1 VIAEALHQPFLLR
14 TATLSTLSLRSRDT
28 GGLQNRRGQYGKAHT
43 SRALQYAF
51 TQRATAGGNILTV
64 ADFKSYKGHHT
75 LLFGDAYFTSIIGP
89 NGSGKSNSM
98 DAISFVLGIKSSHL
112 RSQHLRELI
121 YRGRVIR
128 KSIATGDRQTTGQE
142 EEEESTQTS
151 TQGNDPKSAWVMAV
165 FEDDA
170 GEIQKWKRSITTA
183 GVSEFR
189 INDRV
194 VTAQQYNEAM
204 EEENILIKA
213 RNFLVFQGD
222 VEAIAIQKPQDLT
235 RLIEQV
241 SGSLEYKPEYDR
253 LKAEQD
259 EANDQQSLQVNRRRG
274 INAEIRQYKE
284 QKDEA
289 DKFMKKTEERDDA
302 IATHILWKLYHLQ
315 QDIEHSSAEIQK
327 HQNDLKEFQRG
338 IERFN
343 KAFEAAKKEHTEAG
357 RDVSKAEKA
366 IKAKE
371 KEIEDEDTK
380 LVPIDEQINLS
391 TKQLSKYTTRIQ
403 AIQKERQAQADQV
416 SSLQKNLSTVER
428 AEAQWQSEWQQAA
441 GRQGGQLSDADLREL
456 NRLREEVGKR
466 ASADQSRVAALRSER
481 GPQEATYNNLKN
493 NVDSQEFRLRAL
505 EADRARLDERKT
517 ALSDTATQ
525 VQQDV
530 DDKRRKLTTLSSQR
544 LQTARQR
551 TELDEKL
558 AEVARKLLEADD
570 GRRASEKEV
579 RIRETIATLKRTY
592 PGVKGRL
599 HELCKPKQKKFGEAV
614 STVLGRHFDSVIVDT
629 EATAKQCIE
638 YLRDQRAG
646 QATFIPL
653 DTIQVKA
660 INSGMKGADPGV
672 RLAIDTIDYD
682 SALSRAVS
690 YACGNAIVC
699 DTLDIAK
706 RMVYNKGVEAKAVTL
721 DGTVIHKGG
730 LITGGRGKDQNTR
743 RWDDAEV
750 DKLNKLKDQLLER
763 FNALPQDRVQVTEEQ
778 TLQNELSGLENQL
791 RYAQNEIET
800 LNRNIESKQSEIN
813 NLRRQLNGDR
823 PRLGQE
829 RAKLEEIDQEIEDH
843 SSTVREVEDEVFQAF
858 CERLGFDDIR
868 DYEVRQGTLQQE
880 AAQKKVE
887 FITQKGRIEGQLN
900 YEKTRLQSTDDRI
913 QALQDKHQ
921 RDRQTIDELNE
932 QKQGLQDDLETMKD
946 ELDQLNA
953 QLEERKETHQ
963 TSADKL
969 NKAKAEVQKRSKN
982 MEASFK
988 ALSGLEGEVKRH
1000 AASRYTLLR
1009 RCKIDDIQIPLAEGS
1024 ATLEQLPINDLPL
1037 GSQDDP
1043 DSMDVDGDD
1052 EDDAAASALQAP
1064 QVSDYGIEVDFGDL
1078 DDDLKEDS
1086 TSTADTR
1093 LQEAIE
1099 KLNTQLSKMTPN
1111 SHAGTRLQASEGRLR
1126 DTDAEY
1132 RAIHDRYATLSKE
1145 YNSVKRKRNE
1155 AFLKAYNH
1163 ISEQIEPI
1171 YSNLTRSSEFPAGG
1185 RAFLSAD
1192 EDEPYLAGVNYHT
1205 MPPAKRFRDMEHLSG
1220 GEKTMAALALL
1231 FAIHSYQPSPF
1242 FVLDEVDAALDN
1254 ANVQKLVTYVRNHAG
1269 PGMQFIVISLKTGFF
1284 QGSEALVGVYRD
1296 QSANSSKSLTLDLR
1310 KYS

>member
-1 VIAEALHQPFLLR
+1 
-14 TATLSTLSLRSRDT
+14 
-28 GGLQNRRGQYGKAHT
+28 
-43 SRALQYAF
+43 
-51 TQRATAGGNILTV
+51 
-64 ADFKSYKGHHT
+64 
-75 LLFGDAYFTSIIGP
+75 
-89 NGSGKSNSM
+89 
-98 DAISFVLGIKSSHL
+98 
-112 RSQHLRELI
+112 
-121 YRGRVIR
+121 
-128 KSIATGDRQTTGQE
+128 
-142 EEEESTQTS
+142 
-151 TQGNDPKSAWVMAV
+151 MAV

-170 GEIQKWKRSITTA
+170 GETQKWKRTITTA
-183 GVSEFR
+183 GVSEYR
-189 INDRV
+189 INDKV
-194 VTAQQYNEAM
+194 VTSQAYNEAL
-204 EEENILIKA
+204 ETENILVKA

-241 SGSLEYKPEYDR
+241 SGSLEYKADYDR

-289 DKFMKKTEERDDA
+289 DKFMRKTEERDDA

-315 QDIEHSSAEIQK
+315 QEIDHSGAEIQK

-338 IERFN
+338 IEKFN
-343 KAFEAAKKEHTEAG
+343 RAFEAAKREYTEAG
-357 RDVSKAEKA
+357 REVSKAEKA

-371 KEIEDEDTK
+371 KEIEEEDNK
-380 LVPIDEQINLS
+380 LVPINEQIDLS
-391 TKQLSKYTTRIQ
+391 TKQLTKYTNRIQ
-403 AIQKERQAQADQV
+403 AIQKERQTQAEQV
-416 SSLQKNLSTVER
+416 NSLQKDLKTVEK
-428 AEAQWQSEWQQAA
+428 AQAQWQSEWEKAA
-441 GRQGGQLSDADLREL
+441 GRLGGQLSDADLREY

-466 ASADQSRVAALRSER
+466 ASADQSRVAALNSER

-493 NVDSQEFRLRAL
+493 SVESQEFRLRSL
-505 EADRARLDERKT
+505 ENDKSQIDERKSTLSVT
-517 ALSDTATQ
+517 AKQLKQEIDE
-525 VQQDV
+525 
-530 DDKRRKLTTLSSQR
+530 KRRKLTTLSSQR

-599 HELCKPKQKKFGEAV
+599 HQLCKPKQKKFGEAV
-614 STVLGRHFDSVIVDT
+614 STVLGRHFDSVVVDT

-660 INSGMKGADPGV
+660 INSSMKGSDPGV

-682 SALSRAVS
+682 NALFRAIS

-699 DTLDIAK
+699 DTLDVAK
-706 RMVYNKGVEAKAVTL
+706 RMVYDKGVEAKAVTL

-730 LITGGRGKDQNTR
+730 LITGGRGRDQNTR

-750 DKLNKLKDQLLER
+750 DKLNKLKDQLLEK

-778 TLQNELSGLENQL
+778 TLQNELSGLESQL
-791 RYAQNEIET
+791 RYAQDEIEA
-800 LNRNIESKQSEIN
+800 LNRNIESKQSEIR
-813 NLRRQLNGDR
+813 NLRKQLNVDR
-823 PRLGQE
+823 P
-829 RAKLEEIDQEIEDH
+829 KLEQEKSKLDAISKDIEE
-843 SSTVREVEDEVFQAF
+843 SSDTVRAVEDEVFQAF

-868 DYEVRQGTLQQE
+868 DYEARQGSLQQE

-887 FITQKGRIEGQLN
+887 FITQKGRLEGALS

-932 QKQGLQDDLETMKD
+932 QKQGLQDDLETMRD
-946 ELDQLNA
+946 ELEQLNA
-953 QLEERKETHQ
+953 TLEQQKQIHQ
-963 TSADKL
+963 AAADKL

-982 MEASFK
+982 MDASFK
-988 ALSGLEGEVKRH
+988 AINSLEGEVKRH

-1009 RCKIDDIQIPLAEGS
+1009 RCKIDDIQIPLVEGS
-1024 ATLEQLPINDLPL
+1024 RTLEDLPINDLPL
-1037 GSQDDP
+1037 ASQDDP
-1043 DSMDVDGDD
+1043 DSMDVDGED
-1052 EDDAAASALQAP
+1052 EDDLTSSALQAHN
-1064 QVSDYGIEVDFGDL
+1064 VSDYGIEVDFSDL

-1086 TSTADTR
+1086 SSDIDTQ
-1093 LQEAIE
+1093 LQESIE
-1099 KLNTQLSKMTPN
+1099 KINAQLAKMTPN
-1111 SHAGTRLQASEGRLR
+1111 SHAGNRLQASETRLR
-1126 DTDAEY
+1126 DTEVEY

-1145 YNSVKRKRNE
+1145 YNAVKRKRNDL
-1155 AFLKAYNH
+1155 FLKAYNH

-1171 YSNLTRSSEFPAGG
+1171 YANLTRSSEFPAGG

-1284 QGSEALVGVYRD
+1284 QGSEALVGIYRD

>member
-1 VIAEALHQPFLLR
+1 M
-14 TATLSTLSLRSRDT
+14 
-28 GGLQNRRGQYGKAHT
+28 GKLM
-43 SRALQYAF
+43 RLELF
-51 TQRATAGGNILTV
+51 N
-64 ADFKSYKGHHT
+64 FKSYKGHHT

-112 RSQHLRELI
+112 RSAHLRELI

-128 KSIATGDRQTTGQE
+128 KSIATGDAQARGND
-142 EEEESTQTS
+142 EEESTQTS

-170 GEIQKWKRSITTA
+170 GETQKWKRTITTT
-183 GVSEFR
+183 GVSEYR
-189 INDRV
+189 INDKV
-194 VTAQQYNEAM
+194 VTSQQYNEAL
-204 EEENILIKA
+204 ETENILIKA

-241 SGSLEYKPEYDR
+241 SGSLEYKADYDR

-289 DKFMKKTEERDDA
+289 DKFMKKTEERDNA

-315 QDIEHSSAEIQK
+315 QDIERSQSEIQK
-327 HQNDLKEFQRG
+327 HQNEVLEFQRG
-338 IERFN
+338 MEKFN
-343 KAFEAAKKEHTEAG
+343 KALEAAKKEYTEAG
-357 RDVSKAEKA
+357 REVSKNEKS

-371 KEIEDEDTK
+371 KEIEDQDTK

-391 TKQLSKYTTRIQ
+391 TKQLTKYTNRIQ
-403 AIQKERQAQADQV
+403 AIQKERQTQADQIN
-416 SSLQKNLSTVER
+416 SLEKDLKTVER
-428 AEAQWQSEWQQAA
+428 AQAQWQTEWEQAA
-441 GRQGGQLSDADLREL
+441 GRQGGQLSDADLREY

-466 ASADQSRVAALRSER
+466 ASADQSRVAALKSER

-493 NVDSQEFRLRAL
+493 AVDSQEFRLQAL
-505 EADRARLDERKT
+505 ETDKAQIDERKST
-517 ALSDTATQ
+517 LSDTATQ
-525 VQQDV
+525 LQQEIDE
-530 DDKRRKLTTLSSQR
+530 KRRKLTTLSSQR

-614 STVLGRHFDSVIVDT
+614 STVLGRHFDSVVVDT
-629 EATAKQCIE
+629 ETTAKQCIE

-660 INSGMKGADPGV
+660 INSSMKGSDPGV
-672 RLAIDTIDYD
+672 RLAIDTVDYD
-682 SALSRAVS
+682 NALSRAVS

-699 DTLDIAK
+699 DTLEIAK

-743 RWDDAEV
+743 RWDEAEV
-750 DKLNKLKDQLLER
+750 DKLTKLKDQLLEK
-763 FNALPQDRVQVTEEQ
+763 FSALPQDRVQIAEEQ
-778 TLQNELSGLENQL
+778 TLQNDLSGLENQL
-791 RYAQNEIET
+791 RYAQDEVEA
-800 LNRNIESKQSEIN
+800 LNRNIESKQSEIRN
-813 NLRRQLNGDR
+813 VRKQLDTDR
-823 PRLGQE
+823 PKLSQE
-829 RAKLEEIDQEIEDH
+829 KGKLDEINQDIEDY
-843 SSTVREVEDEVFQAF
+843 SDTVREVEDEVFADF
-858 CERLGFDDIR
+858 CARLGFDDIR
-868 DYEVRQGTLQQE
+868 DYEARQGSLQQE
-880 AAQKKVE
+880 ASQKKVE

-932 QKQGLQDDLETMKD
+932 QKQGLQDDLETLKD
-946 ELDQLNA
+946 DLDQLNA
-953 QLEERKETHQ
+953 KLEQSKQ
-963 TSADKL
+963 KQQASSDKL
-969 NKAKAEVQKRSKN
+969 NKARSEVQKRSKD
-982 MEASFK
+982 MESSLK
-988 ALSGLEGEVKRH
+988 AISSAEGEHR
-1000 AASRYTLLR
+1000 RYTAGRYTVLR
-1009 RCKIDDIQIPLAEGS
+1009 RCKIDDIQIPLTEGS

-1037 GSQDDP
+1037 VAEDDP
-1043 DSMDVDGDD
+1043 DSMDVDRED
-1052 EDDAAASALQAP
+1052 EDDPASSALQKN
-1064 QVSDYGIEVDFGDL
+1064 QVSDYGIDVDFSDL

-1086 TSTADTR
+1086 SSDAETQ

-1099 KLNTQLSKMTPN
+1099 KINAQLSKMTPN

-1126 DTDAEY
+1126 DTEAEY
-1132 RAIHDRYATLSKE
+1132 RATHDRYATLSKE
-1145 YNSVKRKRNE
+1145 YNTVKRNRNNL
-1155 AFLKAYNH
+1155 FLKAYNH

-1310 KYS
+1310 KYT